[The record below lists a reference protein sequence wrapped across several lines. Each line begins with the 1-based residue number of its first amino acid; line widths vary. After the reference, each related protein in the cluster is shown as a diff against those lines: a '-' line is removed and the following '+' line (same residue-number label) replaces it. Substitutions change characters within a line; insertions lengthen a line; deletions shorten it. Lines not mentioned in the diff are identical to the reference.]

1 MTLAQYGEFR
11 ILRDIVHPAL
21 RGVSPKEGLGDDC
34 GCVTLQSTGLDLV
47 VTTDAVPKPAVWHL
61 GHNSYHTWGWYSVV
75 INLSDLAAAGAD
87 PLLFVTCVDAP
98 DSMGASDFEEFFL
111 GMAEACETFGVLNAG
126 GNIRSA
132 DSFSACGT
140 AVGVI
145 RSGSQIRR
153 GGCKP
158 EDLIVCVGTCG
169 AFSSAYIR
177 AKAIGLRCASDHDRT
192 CLLRPKP
199 RIQEMRILRDAG
211 VVSAASDNSDG
222 VLGTLSNIAEASKC
236 AIHLTLSDDSIP
248 PDVRS
253 IALEYGY
260 DPWNLFFCW
269 GDWQVVAA
277 ISSTKLAEFSD
288 LARKHTIPFIP
299 LGRAVAG
306 APAIYAVTD
315 GLTRPVRV
323 LRNES
328 FSQSSFTR
336 DPEAQLNR
344 MLNESIVGDHA

>member
-1 MTLAQYGEFR
+1 
-11 ILRDIVHPAL
+11 
-21 RGVSPKEGLGDDC
+21 
-34 GCVTLQSTGLDLV
+34 
-47 VTTDAVPKPAVWHL
+47 
-61 GHNSYHTWGWYSVV
+61 
-75 INLSDLAAAGAD
+75 
-87 PLLFVTCVDAP
+87 
-98 DSMGASDFEEFFL
+98 
-111 GMAEACETFGVLNAG
+111 
-126 GNIRSA
+126 
-132 DSFSACGT
+132 
-140 AVGVI
+140 
-145 RSGSQIRR
+145 
-153 GGCKP
+153 
-158 EDLIVCVGTCG
+158 
-169 AFSSAYIR
+169 
-177 AKAIGLRCASDHDRT
+177 
-192 CLLRPKP
+192 
-199 RIQEMRILRDAG
+199 
-211 VVSAASDNSDG
+211 
-222 VLGTLSNIAEASKC
+222 
-236 AIHLTLSDDSIP
+236 
-248 PDVRS
+248 
-253 IALEYGY
+253 LEYGY